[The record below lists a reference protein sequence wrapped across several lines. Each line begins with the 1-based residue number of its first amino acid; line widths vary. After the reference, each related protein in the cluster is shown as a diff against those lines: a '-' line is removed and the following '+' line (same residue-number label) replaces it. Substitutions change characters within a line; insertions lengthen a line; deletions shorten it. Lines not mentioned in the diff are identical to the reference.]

1 MQPQT
6 ISPSRSS
13 RPCRLLS
20 RATGTAVALSA
31 CALLGLAHCTPEASG
46 MAERIP
52 ASSEGPDGG
61 GGTPDAAPPP
71 VPPKPLECSPARVV
85 SASNEPL
92 ISFFVTPDDILVVRS
107 RSISS
112 YSRLGV
118 QNKRIDSAREI
129 KSATLSAEGLAVADA
144 AVLTV
149 YSPALDMLR
158 QVDLKETCAA
168 AVATSGGRF
177 ICGPSNDWDRVFYS
191 FDMNSAT
198 LIGQSAKYTY
208 NGIPMKRVTGQDLFI
223 TTSIS
228 LSPSDYHLYR
238 VNAAGVAEFVCE
250 SPYHGDFPVRD
261 IFAFDKDA
269 THLVTHTGLLLKV
282 MGTGTTC
289 STYLLKDGV
298 LGTLLGKEYFLGMSD
313 VGDGQIYGLVGSTDF
328 FGAPCQGGCKVQEV
342 DVAKHAVVSEQSYSL
357 PMARVLST
365 QLDRDCQ
372 SLVVGYQ
379 DDTGQY
385 RVHTLPYR

>member
-6 ISPSRSS
+6 TRQSSRSS
-13 RPCRLLS
+13 HPSVLS
-20 RATGTAVALSA
+20 HTTRTAAALAA
-31 CALLGLAHCTPEASG
+31 CALLGFAHCTPEANGVGAMHPPPSPGADAGSG
-46 MAERIP
+46 P
-52 ASSEGPDGG
+52 
-61 GGTPDAAPPP
+61 PDAAPPP
-71 VPPKPLECSPARVV
+71 IARECSPARVL
-85 SASNEPL
+85 SSSSEPL
-92 ISFFVTPDDILVVRS
+92 INFFVTPDDIVVVRS

-118 QNKRIDSAREI
+118 LNRRIDSAREI
-129 KSATLSAEGLAVADA
+129 KSAALSGDGLAVADT
-144 AVLTV
+144 AVLTI
-149 YSPALDMLR
+149 YSPALAMLR
-158 QVDLKETCAA
+158 QTDLKETCVAS
-168 AVATSGGRF
+168 VATSGGRF
-177 ICGPSNDWDRVFYS
+177 ICGPGNDWDRIFYS

-198 LIGQSAKYTY
+198 LVGQSAKYTY
-208 NGIPMKRVTGQDLFI
+208 NGIPMRRVTGQDLFI

-269 THLVTHTGLLLKV
+269 AHLVTHTGLLLKIL
-282 MGTGTTC
+282 GTGTNC

-298 LGTLLGKEYFLGMSD
+298 LGTLLSKESFLGMSD
-313 VGDGQIYGLVGSTDF
+313 VGDGQIYSLVGSSDAF
-328 FGAPCQGGCKVQEV
+328 SALCQGGCKVQEI
-342 DVAKHAVVSEQSYSL
+342 DVAKHEVVSEKSYSL
-357 PMARVLST
+357 PVARVLST
-365 QLDRDCQ
+365 QVDRDCQ